1 MALNGTPRNLNV
13 EASIPY
19 KGKWRLAKVK
29 GSYGGGHEP
38 EIHSV
43 VLLAF
48 NKDLTA
54 ELDDAQRVAIINEFK
69 AAAKRE
75 ERGNFGRWPR

>member
-29 GSYGGGHEP
+29 GSYVTGQEP

-48 NKDLTA
+48 NLDLTA
-54 ELDDAQRVAIINEFK
+54 ELTDAQRAAIFK
-69 AAAKRE
+69 EIKTAAKRA
-75 ERGNFGRWPR
+75 ERGNFGR

>member
-19 KGKWRLAKVK
+19 KGKWRLAKIK
-29 GSYGGGHEP
+29 GSYVTGQEP
-38 EIHSV
+38 EIQSV

-48 NKDLTA
+48 GLDLTA
-54 ELDDAQRVAIINEFK
+54 ELTDAQRAAITKEIK
-69 AAAKRE
+69 AAAKRN
-75 ERGNFGRWPR
+75 ERSLRGR